1 MRQTIPLQAFHLSK
15 SVITEKNITNICV
28 PCTTCSMCT
37 IIQPSIEN
45 VIQIV
50 LVLTEIQMYFVIKV
64 LIIILQWGL
73 KRTWS
78 RFEPNN

>member
-28 PCTTCSMCT
+28 PSTTCSMCT

-64 LIIILQWGL
+64 LIIILQRGL
-73 KRTWS
+73 KRT
-78 RFEPNN
+78 

>member
-64 LIIILQWGL
+64 LIIILQRGL
-73 KRTWS
+73 KRT
-78 RFEPNN
+78 

>member
-1 MRQTIPLQAFHLSK
+1 MRQTIPLQAFHLLK

-64 LIIILQWGL
+64 LIIILQRGL
-73 KRTWS
+73 KRT
-78 RFEPNN
+78 

>member
-64 LIIILQWGL
+64 LIMILQRGL
-73 KRTWS
+73 KRT
-78 RFEPNN
+78 

>member
-1 MRQTIPLQAFHLSK
+1 MHVRQTIPLQAFHLSK

-45 VIQIV
+45 VIV

-64 LIIILQWGL
+64 LIIILQRGL
-73 KRTWS
+73 KRT
-78 RFEPNN
+78 

>member
-28 PCTTCSMCT
+28 PCTTCSMST

-64 LIIILQWGL
+64 LIIILQRGL
-73 KRTWS
+73 KRT
-78 RFEPNN
+78 